1 MHACEWHFDKADNL
15 DNGDTMTVNDLI
27 KKMPQALNPSAAA
40 GMQTTIQ
47 YKISNPMYLVIED
60 GKCSAHEGEAPSPD
74 LALTMTDDN
83 LMAMLK
89 GELNGISAF
98 MSGKLKVEG
107 DMMLAQRMQGMFDTS
122 KLA

>member
-1 MHACEWHFDKADNL
+1 
-15 DNGDTMTVNDLI
+15 MTVNDLI
-27 KKMPQALNPSAAA
+27 KKMPEAIKPAAAA

-47 YKISNPMYLVIED
+47 YKISNPMYLVIKD
-60 GKCSAHEGEAPSPD
+60 GQCSAHEGVAPSAD
-74 LALTMTDDN
+74 LALTMTDEN
-83 LMAMLK
+83 LMAMLT

-107 DMMLAQRMQGMFDTS
+107 DMTLAQRMQSLFDTS

>member
-1 MHACEWHFDKADNL
+1 
-15 DNGDTMTVNDLI
+15 MTVNDLI
-27 KKMPQALNPSAAA
+27 KKMPEAMNPAAA
-40 GMQTTIQ
+40 TGMQSTIQ

-60 GKCSAHEGEAPSPD
+60 GKCSAHEGVAPKHD
-74 LALTMTDDN
+74 VALTMTDDN

-107 DMMLAQRMQGMFDTS
+107 DMMLAQRMQTLFDTS